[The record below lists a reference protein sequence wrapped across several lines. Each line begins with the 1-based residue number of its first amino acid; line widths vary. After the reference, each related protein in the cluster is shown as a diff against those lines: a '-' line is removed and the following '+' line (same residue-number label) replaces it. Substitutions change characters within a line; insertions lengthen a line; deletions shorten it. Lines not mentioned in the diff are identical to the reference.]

1 MVQLTTEQR
10 ISITNMTTHP
20 VNQIEVTVPAMTNL
34 EYQNGGQ
41 SAFVIHR
48 QTSLFYRNLRKI
60 KTLVKS
66 LLLSPQRT
74 LDLEYQDG
82 DDELQNLIAE
92 IAEMCDSRV

>member
-1 MVQLTTEQR
+1 M
-10 ISITNMTTHP
+10 
-20 VNQIEVTVPAMTNL
+20 NQIEITVSAMTNL

-41 SAFVIHR
+41 SAFAIHR

-66 LLLSPQRT
+66 LLLRPQGT

-92 IAEMCDSRV
+92 IAEMCDPRV